1 MTVDLIGI
9 LLERRGFEVVKACS
23 AEEGL
28 RAAYRTHP
36 DLILLDIMMPDMD
49 GWEVCRRL
57 RELSDVP
64 ILFLTAK
71 DDTRDLVRGLD
82 LGADDYITK
91 PYDNDALIARIK
103 AHLRRVPKPVV
114 SEELVFDGG
123 NVRINFISREV
134 RVRGKPVHLTPK
146 EFNLLGVLARN
157 AGRVLMMASKFRY
170 TDDMIA
176 ARSLVRAGIL
186 GTVVHFENTFAG
198 WLDVT
203 KRWNADPAVSGGG
216 VLIDNGTHSVDIA
229 RYLLGPVAEVLAWHG
244 PRVQD
249 IPVEDTTHLS
259 LRTASGVTGT
269 VDLSW
274 SMHKERESYVDVFGT
289 EGVLSVGWKR
299 SRYRQNRAPDW
310 VTFGKGYDKLGSFV
324 AQLRNFAGC
333 VRGGEQPLITGEDAL
348 ASVQVIETAY
358 ASEQAGCWR
367 PVPRD

>member
-1 MTVDLIGI
+1 MSEPLRIGVI
-9 LLERRGFEVVKACS
+9 GAGRIAQTHLQACGAVPEVVVAG
-23 AEEGL
+23 AADTDLEVA
-28 RAAYRTHP
+28 RAAAEAFGGHAYGDHRA
-36 DLILLDIMMPDMD
+36 LLAA
-49 GWEVCRRL
+49 G
-57 RELSDVP
+57 
-64 ILFLTAK
+64 
-71 DDTRDLVRGLD
+71 GLD
-82 LGADDYITK
+82 AAIVCT
-91 PYDNDALIARIK
+91 PP
-103 AHLRRVPKPVV
+103 AHHREIVLDCLASGLHVLVEKPVA
-114 SEELVFDGG
+114 LAAAD
-123 NVRINFISREV
+123 VRAM
-134 RVRGKPVHLTPK
+134 LDA
-146 EFNLLGVLARN
+146 ARA
-157 AGRVLMMASKFRY
+157 AGRLLMMASKFRY
-170 TDDMIA
+170 ADDMIA
-176 ARSLVRAGIL
+176 ARSLIRAGIL

-259 LRTASGVTGT
+259 LRTAAGVTGT

-310 VTFGKGYDKLGSFV
+310 VAFGKGYDKLGSFV

-333 VRGGEQPLITGEDAL
+333 IRGDEQPLITGEDAL
-348 ASVQVIETAY
+348 ASVQVVETAY
-358 ASEQAGCWR
+358 ASERTGCWR
-367 PVPRD
+367 PVPSV